1 MQVARLGM
9 GKALGNLS
17 FKPGNSEEYQ
27 DKPYSEATSNKIDLE
42 VRELVGEVSFL
53 FCSAREF
60 STFIRLKKLH

>member
-1 MQVARLGM
+1 MKVARLGM

-42 VRELVGEVSFL
+42 VRELVGEVSGFFIHVL
-53 FCSAREF
+53 TMA
-60 STFIRLKKLH
+60 IRLKKLH